1 MLKKNIKKRLKIYRN
16 IRTPSSFQITPP
28 YDTSQPTLAWVQLM
42 EQVAL
47 KSNIKI
53 KNKKTNGEG
62 KIYTFYYLW

>member
-1 MLKKNIKKRLKIYRN
+1 
-16 IRTPSSFQITPP
+16 
-28 YDTSQPTLAWVQLM
+28 LAWVQLM